1 MDLWGGLKENHRFAF
16 ILPFMLLAVGGFIE
30 YWRTTLFVMD
40 EEIVA
45 TLRYSIELM
54 KFLFFSLSC
63 ARIFMPQVALGEIRW
78 QWLL

>member
-54 KFLFFSLSC
+54 RFLFTL
-63 ARIFMPQVALGEIRW
+63 AYGKN
-78 QWLL
+78 

>member
-45 TLRYSIELM
+45 TLRY
-54 KFLFFSLSC
+54 
-63 ARIFMPQVALGEIRW
+63 
-78 QWLL
+78 